1 MTRRTTNKQQHIT
14 YWLESPEKDLEVM
27 NYLMKGRKYVHAL
40 FFGHLYLEKLTKALW
55 VKNHKE
61 NYPPKIHNLVR
72 ILELSEIKPNDNDME
87 FLDVL
92 NWFQIEGRYPDYVNN
107 LVKET
112 TKNLAVQ
119 YIKQIKSISR
129 CLKEKLQ

>member
-1 MTRRTTNKQQHIT
+1 
-14 YWLESPEKDLEVM
+14 
-27 NYLMKGRKYVHAL
+27 MKGRKYVHAL
-40 FFGHLYLEKLTKALW
+40 FFGHLYLEKLAKALW
-55 VKNHKE
+55 VKNNKE

-72 ILELSEIKPNDNDME
+72 ILELSEIKLEDNDME
-87 FLDVL
+87 FLDIL

-112 TKNLAVQ
+112 TKHLAEQ
-119 YIKQIKSISR
+119 YIKQIKSITK